1 MKRWIIALVT
11 LGALTT
17 TGFWYWKHAA
27 DKADTPKYRTTRVDR
42 GDLFQTVRASAII
55 APLRLVDVGTQV
67 NGPIQKLYVDFNS
80 TVKAGDLVAQIDPTT
95 YEARLSQDQAN
106 LIAAQANVEQTTVKL
121 VQAEKELV
129 RTRKLADQKMLSE
142 TELDSATAARDT
154 LTAQLKVSMASVDQ
168 AKAALRLSQANLG
181 YTTIRSPV
189 DGVVITRN
197 VSQGQTVVSSM
208 NAMTLFRIAT
218 DLRTIQVE
226 ASIPEA
232 DIGRI
237 REGQRV
243 TFTVDAHESIFT
255 GTVAQVRMSASTQ
268 QNVVT
273 YPVIINADNPDNRL
287 FPGMTA
293 IIICEV
299 AQRTNVLKVANAALR
314 FKPADKEKD
323 KEKNTTPTAKTKRT
337 GLRFEQKQKV
347 WIQKGENGELQPI
360 PVKPGITDGSFTELT
375 DPTPLAEGQEVVTGI
390 EIEDKEAKTVNPFVP
405 KMPGGQQ
412 RPAR

>member
-1 MKRWIIALVT
+1 MKRWIIALVII
-11 LGALTT
+11 GALTT
-17 TGFWYWKHAA
+17 ASFWYWKHAA
-27 DKADTPKYRTTRVDR
+27 GKADTPKYRTTRVDR
-42 GDLFQTVRASAII
+42 GDLFQTVRASALI

-80 TVKAGDLVAQIDPTT
+80 AVKAGDLVAQIDPTT

-106 LIAAQANVEQTTVKL
+106 LIAAQANVEQTTAKL

-142 TELDSATAARDT
+142 TELDSATAVRDA
-154 LTAQLKVSMASVDQ
+154 LAAQLKVTMASVDQ
-168 AKAALRLSQANLG
+168 AKASLRLSQANLG

-218 DLRTIQVE
+218 DLQTIQVE

-273 YPVIINADNPDNRL
+273 YPVIIRANNPDNRL

-314 FKPADKEKD
+314 FKPADKEND
-323 KEKNTTPTAKTKRT
+323 KVKSTTPSAKTKRT
-337 GLRFEQKQKV
+337 GLRVEHKPKV
-347 WIQKGENGELQPI
+347 WIQKSETGELQPI
-360 PVKPGITDGSFTELT
+360 PVKLGITDGSFTELT
-375 DPTPLAEGQEVVTGI
+375 GPTPLTEGQEVVTGI
-390 EIEDKEAKTVNPFVP
+390 EVDDKDTKTVNPFAP
-405 KMPGGQQ
+405 QMPGGQK
-412 RPAR
+412 RPTR

>member
-1 MKRWIIALVT
+1 
-11 LGALTT
+11 
-17 TGFWYWKHAA
+17 
-27 DKADTPKYRTTRVDR
+27 
-42 GDLFQTVRASAII
+42 
-55 APLRLVDVGTQV
+55 LRLVDVGTQV

-390 EIEDKEAKTVNPFVP
+390 EIDDKDAKTVNPFVP